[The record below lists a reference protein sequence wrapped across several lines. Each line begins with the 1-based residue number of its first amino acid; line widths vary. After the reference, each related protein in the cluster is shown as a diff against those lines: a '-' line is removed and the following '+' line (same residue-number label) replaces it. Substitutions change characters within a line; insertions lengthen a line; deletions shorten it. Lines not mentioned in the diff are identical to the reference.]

1 MLYIPKI
8 DDYLE
13 TLTDEEVKDFVSKT
27 FNEIIR
33 KEKDLR
39 KVAQS
44 LYIFLTTSSNSSDN
58 SVHYYNVKILNLSDP
73 ELQLNNTKPVIKKKL
88 KELLSDF
95 KKLKFRQY

>member
-44 LYIFLTTSSNSSDN
+44 LYIFLTTPSNSSDN